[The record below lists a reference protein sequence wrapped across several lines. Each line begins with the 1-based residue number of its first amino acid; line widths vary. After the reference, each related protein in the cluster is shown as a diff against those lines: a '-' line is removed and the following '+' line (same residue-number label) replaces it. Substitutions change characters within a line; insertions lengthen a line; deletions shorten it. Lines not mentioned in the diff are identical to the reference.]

1 MSHSTSSQ
9 FAKIQAMD
17 NFTPTKI
24 RIAIAEDQP
33 KLLHTL
39 LEALGIFEEVEVSIT
54 ATNGKELIRKLQQAI
69 TLPTVILMDI
79 EMPVMDGIL
88 ATEAISNQFPEIK
101 IIMLTVFDGTEKI
114 FQSIVAGASGYLLKG
129 DRTHKIVQAVID
141 AKEGRLPMSPSIASK
156 YLQLMRSIPASE
168 KAPQDFGLTKREVE
182 ILEYISQAY
191 SCQKIHVS
199 SKAEAVQLVMKNHA
213 SEGFSAF
220 LKQF

>member
-1 MSHSTSSQ
+1 
-9 FAKIQAMD
+9 
-17 NFTPTKI
+17 
-24 RIAIAEDQP
+24 
-33 KLLHTL
+33 
-39 LEALGIFEEVEVSIT
+39 
-54 ATNGKELIRKLQQAI
+54 
-69 TLPTVILMDI
+69 
-79 EMPVMDGIL
+79 
-88 ATEAISNQFPEIK
+88 
-101 IIMLTVFDGTEKI
+101 
-114 FQSIVAGASGYLLKG
+114 
-129 DRTHKIVQAVID
+129 QAVID